1 MKKTLL
7 FFALIL
13 TLSVLLI
20 SCGGTAEK
28 ESEKDGTETEVES
41 KTDTQSETEAETEP
55 ETTEEVPET
64 VARPTADGQEVH
76 AYDLYFFLPADLEPN
91 EYNGMLGVYVF
102 YTGQFTGVYPTG
114 LDFSLC
120 VTAESNTKGD
130 LEKYARDASRQWSKV
145 DVEPEKVEYNGHEWL
160 RFEIDSGHVN
170 YYTVFNDGLYELTT
184 SIGGESQATYDAARE
199 MVEKTLFFVINES
212 PAIAGLSFTD
222 AQIRG

>member
-1 MKKTLL
+1 MKKILIIC
-7 FFALIL
+7 ALIL

-76 AYDLYFFLPADLEPN
+76 AYDLYYFLPENLTPN

-102 YTGQFTGVYPTG
+102 YTGEYSGSYPTG
-114 LDFSLC
+114 LDFSLS
-120 VTAESNTKGD
+120 VSAESNANGD
-130 LEKYARDASRQWSKV
+130 LEAYARNASRQWSKA

-160 RFEIDSGHVN
+160 RFEIDAGHVN
-170 YYTVFNDGLYELTT
+170 YYTVFNNGLYELTT
-184 SIGGESQATYDAARE
+184 GIGGEAQATYDAARE
-199 MVEKTLFFVINES
+199 MMEKTLFFVIEE
-212 PAIAGLSFTD
+212 
-222 AQIRG
+222 